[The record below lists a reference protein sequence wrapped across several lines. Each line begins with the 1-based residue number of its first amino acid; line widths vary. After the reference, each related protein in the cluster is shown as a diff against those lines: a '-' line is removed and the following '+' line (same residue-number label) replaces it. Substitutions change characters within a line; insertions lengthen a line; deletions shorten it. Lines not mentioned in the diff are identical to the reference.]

1 MAKKRWLKET
11 YKLPNNHGWTA
22 RPGYD
27 IFVADRGAVRFNIPE
42 TWVIEPDE
50 RGSIEFRDRKP
61 PDDDCLL
68 EMSFIRVHPGID
80 LTGVPLSKLLVDL
93 LKDDPR
99 GRRWSGEVFEV
110 RRPRLEVAWTQGHSE
125 DATQGGR
132 PARSRWL
139 LARSANI
146 VPFITMD
153 YWVDDAPR
161 FEPVWDE
168 VLASLRVAEYETK
181 LTGSDPRNW
190 ARQTGRPLPGR
201 ESRS

>member
-1 MAKKRWLKET
+1 MAKRKWQKET
-11 YKLPNNHGWTA
+11 YKLPKNHGWTA
-22 RPGYD
+22 RPGYN

-42 TWVIEPDE
+42 AWVIKPTEG
-50 RGSIEFRDRKP
+50 GSIKFHDREP

-68 EMSFIRVHPGID
+68 EMSLIRVHPDID
-80 LTGVPLSKLLVDL
+80 LTGAPLNTFVVDMV
-93 LKDDPR
+93 KDDPR
-99 GRRWSGEVFEV
+99 GVRWCGEVFEV
-110 RRPRLEVAWTQGHSE
+110 RRPPLEVAWTQGHFE
-125 DATQGGR
+125 DETQEGR
-132 PARSRWL
+132 PARCRWL

-181 LTGSDPRNW
+181 LTGNDPRYW
-190 ARQTGRPLPGR
+190 ALSTERPPAR
-201 ESRS
+201 ESHN